1 MLFLAASALE
11 KAAQL
16 PKSFWVNVVM
26 AIAGLIIGVLLFQHA
41 ARMSKLSLSLIIFL
55 LITVVGFQW
64 IFERNEPRFLSPTID
79 QIAPYFPS
87 KINYT
92 GRQSGGPS

>member
-41 ARMSKLSLSLIIFL
+41 ARMNKLLLSLIIFL

-64 IFERNEPRFLSPTID
+64 IYERNEPRFLTPAVN
-79 QIAPYFPS
+79 QIAPFFPS
-87 KINYT
+87 KINYE
-92 GRQSGGPS
+92 GRQS

>member
-16 PKSFWVNVVM
+16 PKSFWVNLVM
-26 AIAGLIIGVLLFQHA
+26 AVAGLIVGILLFQHA
-41 ARMSKLSLSLIIFL
+41 AQMNRLTLSLIIFL
-55 LITVVGFQW
+55 LVTVVGFQW
-64 IFERNEPRFLSPTID
+64 VYERNEPRFLSGAID

-92 GRQSGGPS
+92 GRQAKDP